1 MSKNL
6 VMLAILDGYGIS
18 NVKEGNAIYHAKT
31 PNLDYLMEK
40 YPNTLLGASGEDV
53 GLPDG
58 QMGNSEVG
66 HINIGAGRIVYQSLT
81 RVNIA
86 VRNNELMSMPAIKKG
101 IDHALKNNS
110 KLHIMG

>member
-6 VMLAILDGYGIS
+6 VMLAILDGFGIS
-18 NVKEGNAIYHAKT
+18 ENKEGNAVYAAKK

-66 HINIGAGRIVYQSLT
+66 HLNIGAGRIVYQSLT

-86 VRNNELMSMPAIKKG
+86 VRNDELINMPVVQKAVQNAIKNDG
-101 IDHALKNNS
+101 
-110 KLHIMG
+110 